1 VFCFDTDIVAAA
13 LLQEPPMPLVR
24 RLARTPAEQ
33 QCTTAVTV
41 AEIAYAAARNGD
53 RELIGRLREL
63 IDAAGTVVPFDA
75 DAAEVY
81 GSIRAELDTVGV
93 RLDEPSLRIA
103 SIALAH
109 DLTLVTGS
117 ARLYDRVPKLRIE
130 NWLEADELDAAD
142 GSTPKDSS
150 PADEVVAA
158 PGNGSVRHPGL
169 VSSLEARARATTERD
184 SGGPMPLGG

>member
-1 VFCFDTDIVAAA
+1 MYCFDTDIVAAA
-13 LLQEPPMPLVR
+13 LLEEPPMPLVR
-24 RLARTPAEQ
+24 RLARTPAEE

-53 RELIGRLREL
+53 RDLVGRLREL
-63 IDAAGTVVPFDA
+63 IGAATAIVPFDA
-75 DAAEVY
+75 AAAEIY
-81 GSIRAELDTVGV
+81 GAIRGDLDGVGV

-109 DLTLVTGS
+109 DLTLVTGI

-130 NWLEADELDAAD
+130 NWLEPDELDAAD
-142 GSTPKDSS
+142 E
-150 PADEVVAA
+150 PAHEGPAAADDAEAA

-169 VSSLEARARATTERD
+169 VSSLEARARATIDQDT
-184 SGGPMPLGG
+184 GGTLGH